1 MMPHYSKQT
10 GEMEEQ
16 NRVRDNKCPKD
27 LQEVERGCV
36 MVKKDDKS
44 LIELTEIASGR
55 ESDHHFAVESS
66 GDLTVPLMDGV
77 KRTHSI

>member
-1 MMPHYSKQT
+1 
-10 GEMEEQ
+10 
-16 NRVRDNKCPKD
+16 
-27 LQEVERGCV
+27 

-66 GDLTVPLMDGV
+66 GDLTEPLMDGV